1 MQPSFDAGQ
10 SIILRPVRCPL
21 TGTSRSW
28 IAVVA
33 VIAAMGILIVLIT
46 PAPDELP
53 STGPHS
59 LNKTFALTLTHFS
72 PPVYEILGTLLLQ
85 FGFHPAVHRGN
96 LLAFTCSRL
105 C

>member
-1 MQPSFDAGQ
+1 M
-10 SIILRPVRCPL
+10 
-21 TGTSRSW
+21 TGIPRSW

-59 LNKTFALTLTHFS
+59 LDKTFALTLSHFS
-72 PPVYEILGTLLLQ
+72 PPAYEILGTLLLQ
-85 FGFHPAVHRGN
+85 VGFHLAAYRGS
-96 LLAFTCSRL
+96 LLALTCSRL